1 VPRLQFASVCGE
13 ENMSTGIWNKLGG
26 TPGKRVHLAILFVAA
41 LYMVAHVVLGTWLCA
56 VLIQASSPFLALM
69 MVMTLLVAAGNL
81 VVAAPLWVYSVITVV
96 RGPRPIVTLPAPV
109 PDLDLPEIVVQIPG
123 RHEPSEHVCRSIDS
137 VLGADY
143 PPDKLRVQ
151 FIDNSD
157 DDRWTAVARLY
168 ETEPRVRVEHRDGT
182 KGFKAGNLNIALERL
197 GPFADS
203 GRALIGLLDVGDTFA
218 PQAIRPMAT
227 EFVHDE
233 RLGFVQGMFRIG
245 NPRDT
250 IISWSDSYV
259 GDAARRFVEGYI
271 AHYGI
276 PTMNGHC
283 ALLRLEAL
291 EDSGRWNDSRVAE
304 DWSAGITMMTRGWA
318 GKWVDYE
325 PTNPAMVST
334 ELVPGEITGQ
344 QKQKRR
350 WAAGGTELAKLHLL
364 AWMRSPLPWNQ
375 RLSLFL
381 RLGANFSVLPG
392 FVAQLLFPLW
402 IAAALLGE
410 GSRAVLAF
418 GIISTLVQNPFMV
431 ANSTAAL
438 SYARERNWRTA
449 IAVVL
454 AYPIQAFWRLPL
466 FSHAAVGIIE
476 GLSRGLK
483 TFVITPKSSEDPT
496 VFQILTSQRLVLVVS
511 LASLVPLILTLMVRP
526 DSIEL
531 LLLAAIS
538 LPILTI
544 CALFL
549 VPLTEWMRRSVLL
562 QRRRRLPSRRDP
574 S

>member
-1 VPRLQFASVCGE
+1 
-13 ENMSTGIWNKLGG
+13 MSTGIWNKLAG
-26 TPGKRVHLAILFVAA
+26 TPGKKVHLLILLLAA
-41 LYMVAHVVLGTWLCA
+41 LYIIAHVVLGTWLCA

-69 MVMTLLVAAGNL
+69 VAVTLVVAVGN
-81 VVAAPLWVYSVITVV
+81 VIVAAPLWVYSAITLTH
-96 RGPRPIVTLPAPV
+96 GPRPIATLPGAV

-123 RHEPSEHVCRSIDS
+123 RHEASEHVRRSIDS

-143 PPDKLRVQ
+143 PPDKLRIQ

-157 DDRWTAVARLY
+157 DDRWTEVARLY
-168 ETEPRVRVEHRDGT
+168 EAEPRVRVEHRDGT
-182 KGFKAGNLNIALERL
+182 KGFKAGNLNIGLERL
-197 GPFADS
+197 GSFADP

-276 PTMNGHC
+276 PTLNGHC

-291 EDSGRWNDSRVAE
+291 EDSGGWNVSRVAE
-304 DWSAGITMMTRGWA
+304 DWSAGISMMTRGWA

-350 WAAGGTELAKLHLL
+350 WATGGTELAKLHLL
-364 AWMRSPLPWNQ
+364 EWMRSPLPWNQ

-381 RLGANFSVLPG
+381 RLAANFSVLPG

-410 GSRAVLAF
+410 GSGAVLAF
-418 GIISTLVQNPFMV
+418 GIISTLVQNPFV
-431 ANSTAAL
+431 LANSTAAL
-438 SYARERNWRTA
+438 NYARERNWRTA

-454 AYPIQAFWRLPL
+454 AYPIQALWRLPL
-466 FSHAAVGIIE
+466 FSHAAVGIME
-476 GLSRGLK
+476 GLSGGLK
-483 TFVITPKSSEDPT
+483 TFVITPKSSEDLT
-496 VFQILTSQRLVLVVS
+496 ILRILTSQRLVIGVS
-511 LASLVPLILTLMVRP
+511 LASVVPLILTLMMRP
-526 DSIEL
+526 HHIDP
-531 LLLAAIS
+531 LLLAAIF

-544 CALFL
+544 GALFL
-549 VPLTEWMRRSVLL
+549 VPLTKWIGRRAMPR
-562 QRRRRLPSRRDP
+562 RRRRLSVHPAPS
-574 S
+574 

>member
-1 VPRLQFASVCGE
+1 MG
-13 ENMSTGIWNKLGG
+13 TDIGNKLAG
-26 TPGKRVHLAILFVAA
+26 TPGKRVHVGILLAAA
-41 LYMVAHVVLGTWLCA
+41 VYMVGHAVLGTWLCA
-56 VLIQASSPFLALM
+56 LLLQASSPFLALM
-69 MVMTLLVAAGNL
+69 VAVTLVVAFGNVL
-81 VVAAPLWVYSVITVV
+81 VAAPLWVYSAITLL
-96 RGPRPIVTLPAPV
+96 RGPRPIVTLPKPV
-109 PDLDLPEIVVQIPG
+109 PDLDLPQIIVQVPG
-123 RHEPSEHVCRSIDS
+123 RHEASEHVRRSIDS

-157 DDRWTAVARLY
+157 DERWTEVARHY
-168 ETEPRVRVEHRDGT
+168 QAEPRVRVEHRDGT
-182 KGFKAGNLNIALERL
+182 KGFKAGNLNVGLERL
-197 GPFADS
+197 GSFADPE
-203 GRALIGLLDVGDTFA
+203 RVLIGLLDVGDTFA
-218 PQAIRPMAT
+218 PKVIRPMAT

-276 PTMNGHC
+276 PTLNGHC
-283 ALLRLEAL
+283 VLLRLAAL
-291 EDSGRWNDSRVAE
+291 EDSGGWDGSRVAE

-325 PTNPAMVST
+325 PTDPAMVST

-350 WAAGGTELAKLHLL
+350 WATGGTELAKLHLL
-364 AWMRSPLPWNQ
+364 EWMRSPLPWNQ
-375 RLSLFL
+375 RFSVFL
-381 RLGANFSVLPG
+381 RLAANFSVLPG
-392 FVAQLLFPLW
+392 FVAQLLFPMW

-410 GSRAVLAF
+410 GPREVLAF
-418 GIISTLVQNPFMV
+418 GIISALVQNPFML
-431 ANSTAAL
+431 ANTMAAL
-438 SYARERNWRTA
+438 NYARERNWRTA
-449 IAVVL
+449 ISVVI
-454 AYPIQAFWRLPL
+454 AYPVQALWRLPL

-476 GLSRGLK
+476 GLSGSLK
-483 TFVITPKSSEDPT
+483 DFVITPKSSEDLT
-496 VFQILTSQRLVLVVS
+496 VLRTLMSQRLVIGVS
-511 LASLVPLILTLMVRP
+511 LASVVPLIVTLLVQPRRT
-526 DSIEL
+526 DL

-549 VPLTEWMRRSVLL
+549 VPMSKWI
-562 QRRRRLPSRRDP
+562 SRRFLTRDQTRLSVP
-574 S
+574 PAAS